1 LIIYFRRFCDDSKA
15 APKTDELVETCVL
28 RQHCWA
34 GIAVAMFIEPDLSGR
49 HGFINEMQN
58 QLDSDWLLKVIPKK
72 QKQASIK
79 PLRILPITA

>member
-34 GIAVAMFIEPDLSGR
+34 GIAVAMFKEPDLSGR
-49 HGFINEMQN
+49 Q
-58 QLDSDWLLKVIPKK
+58 WLY
-72 QKQASIK
+72 Q
-79 PLRILPITA
+79 